1 MSKIIQLKATQNVV
15 SKRSLI
21 KNNKNED
28 KESKSIITI
37 EDKIDEKSMNKI
49 QIKKGKKRI
58 ASTSPVKKIKKT
70 GSIQEEENH
79 DTENIEEHSK
89 EIKQTVSMILKTSD
103 RLSCKGE
110 KSTLKLVSWNING
123 IRAWLTNHGLKYIEQ
138 EQPDIICFQE
148 LKCDKDKIPKE
159 ATPLGYKSFWLSG
172 DQAGYSGVGLLTKID
187 PIDVKFGIGIAEH
200 DTEGRIIT
208 AEYDKFYLVISYI
221 PNSGRKLVR
230 LAYRQKFNQVF
241 HTYLKELDK
250 KKPVIWCGD
259 LNVSHQSIDL
269 ANPKTNTKNAGFTK
283 EERDDFSKILA
294 DGFIDSFRYLYP
306 DKRDVYTYWAYFRN
320 ARQRNIGWRLD
331 YFILSTNLQEYL
343 CDVVIQN
350 NVFGSDH
357 CPIVLLLAI

>member
-1 MSKIIQLKATQNVV
+1 MSKVTKLKATQNVA
-15 SKRSLI
+15 SKRNLN
-21 KNNKNED
+21 KNNTNED
-28 KESKSIITI
+28 NDSKPIITI
-37 EDKIDEKSMNKI
+37 EDKTDEKSIDKV
-49 QIKKGKKRI
+49 QIKKGKKRT
-58 ASTSPVKKIKKT
+58 ASTSPVKKVKKT
-70 GSIQEEENH
+70 ESIEEDHNI
-79 DTENIEEHSK
+79 ENIEEHK
-89 EIKQTVSMILKTSD
+89 NEIKPKPSMTLKTSD

-110 KSTLKLVSWNING
+110 KAALKLVSWNING

-148 LKCDKDKIPKE
+148 LKCDKDKIPSE
-159 ATPLGYKSFWLSG
+159 ATPIGYKSFWLSG

-187 PIDVKFGIGIAEH
+187 PIDVKYGIDIAEH
-200 DTEGRIIT
+200 DNEGRIIT
-208 AEYDKFYLVISYI
+208 AEYDKFYLVVSYI

-269 ANPKTNTKNAGFTK
+269 ANPKTNTKTAGFTK

-331 YFILSTNLQEYL
+331 YFILSSNLQEYL
-343 CDVVIQN
+343 CDIIIQN
-350 NVFGSDH
+350 NVYGSDH
-357 CPIVLLLAI
+357 CPIVLLLAV